1 MYNSNDII
9 KKIKNIK
16 ESIIPFSNVP
26 NEKFINFEFSGSAFD
41 PLGCILSKD
50 GKIYR
55 GVYKKSEEHF
65 KELYNTGI
73 LQTFAEVGIMPHFN
87 LTNYYTEDFP
97 IIFEIE
103 KVDIIPSIFW
113 SFSMLKAEAKLKI
126 LLIEILN
133 KFGYTLIDGH
143 SLNTTFKNGK
153 PIFIDFGSIIKGTKT
168 DAFSEIYM
176 YNVIP
181 LIMLILGDYSTAR
194 AVHLGI
200 PPYKLT
206 IPQILYRKSFEVK
219 SAIRRYTNLKNFTI
233 MHKIRKIKPITLK
246 EFDSLFPKGCY
257 LKKSDWGNYY
267 SYLTDIENN
276 PRFMRVV
283 DKIKQYASDRNTF
296 LDLAG
301 NSGVFS
307 NIVSKNFN
315 FSRIISS
322 DYDEMAIENGIE
334 NYGDTDINFLLL
346 NFALQNNPAI
356 DTIKSDIVCALAVT
370 HHLLLTQKINIDY
383 LFKKIKQYTNK
394 YLFIE
399 FCPLGMYSLE
409 NPNLLPDVP
418 EWYTESWFEEHFKKY
433 FKLLDKEVIATT
445 SINGKEYPHR
455 ILFTGQCS

>member
-1 MYNSNDII
+1 MYNCNDIVE
-9 KKIKNIK
+9 KIKLVK
-16 ESIIPFSNVP
+16 KSLTPFSNTP
-26 NEKFINFEFSGSAFD
+26 TEILTDFECSGSAFD
-41 PLGCILSKD
+41 PLGCILNKD

-55 GVYKKSEEHF
+55 GVYKKSEEYF

-73 LQTFAEVGIMPHFN
+73 LQTFSEIGIMPKFN

-103 KVDIIPSIFW
+103 KLDIIPSILW
-113 SFSMLKAEAKLKI
+113 SFSMLKEDAKLKI
-126 LLIEILN
+126 LIIEVLN
-133 KFGYTLIDGH
+133 QFGYTLIDGH
-143 SLNTTFKNGK
+143 TLNTTFKNGK
-153 PIFIDFGSIIKGTKT
+153 PVFIDFGSIIKDTQS
-168 DAFSEIYM
+168 ANFAEIYM
-176 YNVIP
+176 YNIIP

-206 IPQILYRKSFEVK
+206 IPQILYRKSYEVK
-219 SAIRRYTNLKNFTI
+219 SAIRRYTNLKNFQI
-233 MHKIRKIKPITLK
+233 MNKIRKLKPITLK
-246 EFDSLFPKGCY
+246 ELDSLFPKDCY

-267 SYLTDIENN
+267 SYLSDGENN
-276 PRFMRVV
+276 PRFIRVI
-283 DKIKQYASDRNTF
+283 DKIKQYASDGNTF

-301 NSGVFS
+301 NTGLFS
-307 NIVSKNFN
+307 HIASKNFN
-315 FSRIISS
+315 FNRIISS
-322 DYDEMAIENGIE
+322 DYDEMAIEKGIE
-334 NYGDTDINFLLL
+334 LYGDKNITFLLL
-346 NFALQNNPAI
+346 NFALQNNPVI

-409 NPNLLPDVP
+409 NPNVRPDVP

-433 FKLLDKEVIATT
+433 FKLLDKEVVATT